1 MNNNGVIDE
10 REDDDEP
17 DYPYEVGQRGWN
29 VFSQYKP
36 TLYSLLT
43 AGYHRA
49 RGFALGDEARTAYVR
64 LEYDR
69 DIPFWA
75 KVRAVGR
82 SKRVHDDIADRVF
95 GLGRSPIYLEP
106 EPIPL
111 FSLTDEE
118 LRNPLGVAVLQD
130 DPLLLRDSWMHTV
143 YAKATLTRFENF
155 TAEISV
161 KNERNYQQS
170 TALQSSNVISDLA
183 VVYKSQYLW
192 NPWKKLLVRSQI
204 KWLHRRLVDNVE
216 RIASVKEHFLFP
228 ILRLEYP
235 VSDRTS
241 VKIGAQGIPLL
252 PSLYRNQISDG
263 VDFDS
268 RVYLA
273 QVNNTSM
280 YLGYQVNVNLGYER
294 RFREFLDKDREQQ
307 NTDYSRVFLRVIAG
321 LRPLF

>member
-1 MNNNGVIDE
+1 
-10 REDDDEP
+10 
-17 DYPYEVGQRGWN
+17 
-29 VFSQYKP
+29 
-36 TLYSLLT
+36 L
-43 AGYHRA
+43 RA
-49 RGFALGDEARTAYVR
+49 KG
-64 LEYDR
+64 
-69 DIPFWA
+69 
-75 KVRAVGR
+75 
-82 SKRVHDDIADRVF
+82 
-95 GLGRSPIYLEP
+95 
-106 EPIPL
+106 
-111 FSLTDEE
+111 
-118 LRNPLGVAVLQD
+118 
-130 DPLLLRDSWMHTV
+130 
-143 YAKATLTRFENF
+143 TLTRFENF

-161 KNERNYQQS
+161 KSERNYQQE

-183 VVYKSQYLW
+183 IVYKSQYLW

-204 KWLHRRLVDNVE
+204 KWLHRRLVDDAE

-241 VKIGAQGIPLL
+241 VKIGAQGGPLL
-252 PSLYRNQISDG
+252 PSLYRNRVSDG

-294 RFREFLDKDREQQ
+294 RFREFLDGDREEQ